1 MLSKKG
7 QLGNLQGI
15 IISLIVVGILLGA
28 AFMIFAQFQQ
38 QDTDNQYSVDNE
50 TGAYINSTGYTVN
63 ESDTD
68 GFNSFSVTEARNV
81 SDGTVIS
88 DSEYTVDSSDGIVFN
103 ATAKTYPDVNLD
115 YEYEAGGETYGAL
128 EGVIGSID
136 IIPQLLALVV
146 LIAVIGIILAVVFNV
161 IPGASRGA

>member
-28 AFMIFAQFQQ
+28 SFMIFSQFQQ
-38 QDTDNQYSVDNE
+38 QDTDNQYSVGNE
-50 TGAYINSTGYTVN
+50 TGAYINSTEYTV
-63 ESDTD
+63 EEADTD
-68 GFNSFSVTEARNV
+68 GFNSFEVTEARNA

-88 DSEYTVDSSDGIVFN
+88 DSEYTVDSSEGTITN
-103 ATAKTYPDVNLD
+103 ATATTYPDVNLD
-115 YEYEAGGETYGAL
+115 YNYKAGGDTYGAL

-136 IIPQLLALVV
+136 IIPQLLGLVV
-146 LIAVIGIILAVVFNV
+146 LIVVIGIILAVVFNV